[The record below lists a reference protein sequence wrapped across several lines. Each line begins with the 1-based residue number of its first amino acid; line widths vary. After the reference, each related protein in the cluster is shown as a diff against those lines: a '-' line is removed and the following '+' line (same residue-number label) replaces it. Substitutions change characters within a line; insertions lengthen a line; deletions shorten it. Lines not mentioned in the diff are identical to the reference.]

1 MLMVLSETQLLQ
13 FDVFPHPSQGCLSS
27 GWCCSYIG
35 MLVVRLRL
43 LKGLFVTRLLIRLLI
58 RLLLL
63 LTLLLVAR
71 LAAHVRLRCCSS
83 RCKSCR
89 VVKLMVVWLH
99 QRTVFHAH
107 RRLLAKDVRMTA
119 VHLAA
124 HGIAVI
130 QDSADDPR
138 DRTVQSTASP
148 SSLSATSSP
157 ATRWVHS

>member
-1 MLMVLSETQLLQ
+1 MVLSETQLLQ

-43 LKGLFVTRLLIRLLI
+43 LKGLLVTRLLIRLLI

-71 LAAHVRLRCCSS
+71 LAASGCAAAPHAANHR
-83 RCKSCR
+83 R
-89 VVKLMVVWLH
+89 VAKLMVVWLH